1 MKISSARFDRR
12 FVASFSVL
20 ALAMAASAPSR
31 AAQWAEGKDVPFVPT
46 PPKVVEAML
55 KMAKVTSDDF
65 VIDLGCGDGRIV
77 IAAAKEF
84 KARGRGVDF
93 NPKRVQEANANARQA
108 GVRGRV
114 QFVQGDFFEAD
125 IRDATVVTLYLLSSV
140 NLKLRPK
147 LLKELR
153 VGSRIVSHGFDM
165 GDWKPDR
172 TEEEDGRIIRLWT
185 VTGEAKAAY
194 GGEPP
199 PTRAG
204 P

>member
-1 MKISSARFDRR
+1 MVAARVPSS
-12 FVASFSVL
+12 
-20 ALAMAASAPSR
+20 
-31 AAQWAEGKDVPFVPT
+31 AAQWEEGKDVPFVPT
-46 PPKVVEAML
+46 PHKVVAAML
-55 KMAKVTSDDF
+55 KLAKVKSGDF

-77 IAAAKEF
+77 IAAAKDF

-108 GVRGRV
+108 GVRDRV

-125 IRDATVVTLYLLSSV
+125 IHDATVVTLYLLSGV

-147 LLKELR
+147 LLRELR

-165 GDWKPDR
+165 GDWKPDQ
-172 TEEEDGRIIRLWT
+172 TKEADGRIIRLWT
-185 VTGEAKAAY
+185 VTREAKAAY